1 MNDSIIID
9 SITCT
14 YSGAQKPALKNVN
27 AEIKCGELVLL
38 CGASGSGKTT
48 FTRLINGL
56 IPHYYEC
63 ELSGKV
69 TVFGRDVINDKLY
82 KTAEHTASVF
92 QNPKTQFYTLTVDD
106 EIVFGMENLA
116 VPIEDMHLRR
126 KLAMDNIGIGYLS
139 GRNIFTLSGG
149 EMQKVACASAD
160 ALLPEVIVL
169 DEPTSNLDTD
179 SMKDL
184 ARIIEKWKTDGRTV
198 IISEHRLDW
207 IKGFAD
213 KVILF
218 DDSQIRITFTGKEFN
233 SMSPDELHSLGLR
246 GMDSFTPKYKANG
259 EIYSLGDICFSYK
272 RKTKPVLDIRDLQ
285 LRKGSVTAVIGRNG
299 AGKSTLARVLC
310 VLERKCKV
318 KSAGPG
324 FMVFQDV
331 DHQLFT
337 PSVAEE
343 LLCGNKKFSKGSE
356 AQREEIRKRALAV
369 LEQLGLTEYKNAHPM
384 SLSGGQ
390 KQRTAIAC
398 ALLSER
404 KLLIYDEPTSGLDY
418 GNMLAVSQLIRSLS
432 DGEVTQLVITHDPE
446 FIENCC
452 DSFILLDNGCV
463 TSSGSFC
470 DEENI
475 GKVRSF
481 FFGGA

>member
-1 MNDSIIID
+1 MNDSITIANV
-9 SITCT
+9 SCT
-14 YSGAQKPALKNVN
+14 YSGADKPALKSVS
-27 AEIKCGELVLL
+27 AEIKHGELVLL

-63 ELSGKV
+63 RLSGTV
-69 TVFGRDVINDKLY
+69 NVFGRDVINDKLY
-82 KTAEHTASVF
+82 KTAKHTTSVF
-92 QNPKTQFYTLTVDD
+92 QNPKTQFYTLKVDD

-116 VPIEDMHLRR
+116 VPTKDMHLRR
-126 KLAMDNIGIGYLS
+126 KCAMNNIGIEYLS
-139 GRNIFTLSGG
+139 GRNMFTLSGS

-160 ALLPEVIVL
+160 ALSPEVIVL
-169 DEPTSNLDTD
+169 DEPTSNLDTY

-184 ARIIEKWKTDGRTV
+184 AGIIAKWKTDGRTI

-207 IKGFAD
+207 IKGYAD
-213 KVILF
+213 KIILF
-218 DDSQIRITFTGKEFN
+218 DDAQIKTTFTGKEFN
-233 SMSPDELHSLGLR
+233 SMSPDELHELGLR
-246 GMDSFTPKYKANG
+246 GMDGYAPKYKAAG
-259 EIYSLGDICFSYK
+259 EKYSLGDICFSYK
-272 RKTKPVLDIRDLQ
+272 RNAEPVLDIHDLE
-285 LRKGSVTAVIGRNG
+285 LPKGAVTAVIGKNG

-310 VLERKCKV
+310 GLERKCRIKT
-318 KSAGPG
+318 AEQG

-356 AQREEIRKRALAV
+356 SQREEIRQKALAV
-369 LEQLGLTEYKNAHPM
+369 LERLALTEYKNAHPM

-418 GNMLAVSQLIRSLS
+418 ANMLAVSQLIRSFS
-432 DGEVTQLVITHDPE
+432 GGDVTQLVITHDPE

-452 DSFILLDNGCV
+452 DSFILLDKG
-463 TSSGSFC
+463 SIKASGSFA
-470 DEENI
+470 DEDNI
-475 GKVRSF
+475 GTVRRF
-481 FFGGA
+481 F